1 MHPIEHL
8 RHVARARNVDA
19 ATLVH
24 ETAVAMSAMRF
35 DPDALVVAC
44 RRVVQ
49 RQADCGPLWWF
60 ASRLLCAGDPE
71 ESIWDLVAEISDDE
85 TPRHLARQMPDDAT
99 VVVIGGGD
107 QLVDGLVR
115 RGDLRGLC
123 VDSHHSGTAVLR
135 RLERAEVACE
145 PVAPE
150 GLGGA
155 IAAASLVLI
164 QTPAAST
171 SRALGPAG
179 SLAASLVARQHATPV
194 WLVTPVGTVLPDQYL
209 EYIIECTVDTDRP
222 WEAEFELI
230 GLDLIDSVVTPDGVV
245 APDDLASGCPF
256 APELLRVSAI

>member
-8 RHVARARNVDA
+8 RHVARARGVDA

-60 ASRLLCAGDPE
+60 ASRLLCSADPE
-71 ESIWDLVAEISDDE
+71 ESIWGLVAEISDDE
-85 TPRHLARQMPDDAT
+85 TPRHLARRVPDDAT
-99 VVVIGGGD
+99 VVVVGAGD
-107 QLVDGLVR
+107 RLVDGLAR
-115 RGDLRGLC
+115 RGDLLGLC
-123 VDSHHSGTAVLR
+123 VDSNHSATAVLR
-135 RLERAEVACE
+135 RLERAEVPCE

-150 GLGGA
+150 GLAGA

-164 QTPAAST
+164 QTPAASA

-179 SLAASLVARQHATPV
+179 SLAAAVVARQLSIPV

-209 EYIIECTVDTDRP
+209 EYIVECSVATDRP

-230 GLDLIDSVVTPDGVV
+230 DLDLIDAVVTPDGIV
-245 APDDLASGCPF
+245 APGDVAPGCPF